1 VRDGQFDA
9 ACYWLLN
16 HLRLRLPA
24 DHHTDVFTQANL
36 DAVRLK
42 VNEKGAEKRPL
53 IKTLLQDWC
62 AGQRLLRQRSRLKR
76 AMTMLVLLA

>member
-1 VRDGQFDA
+1 MVNLMRPAD
-9 ACYWLLN
+9 WLLN
-16 HLRLRLPA
+16 HLRLRPIPA

-62 AGQRLLRQRSRLKR
+62 AGPRLLRQRSRSKR